1 VFPALQGGPHEHQIA
16 GIATQLREVM
26 TPEFKEY
33 IVQVK
38 RNAAAL
44 GAWLQTKGY
53 TICTGGTDN
62 HLILWDLRPRGL
74 TGSKLQTLCAR
85 CHITLNKN
93 CVPGDR
99 SAASPGGVRIGAP
112 ALTTRGF
119 KEADFEKIGELL
131 DECVKLSLKLQA
143 SSGKMLEAFVK
154 ALDGNTEVAAIKDK
168 VAALATSFPMP
179 GFDPSTMKYKL

>member
-1 VFPALQGGPHEHQIA
+1 
-16 GIATQLREVM
+16 M
-26 TPEFKEY
+26 TPEFKAY

-38 RNAAAL
+38 KNVAAL
-44 GAWLQTKGY
+44 GAFLVSKGH
-53 TICTGGTDN
+53 TIATGGTDN
-62 HLILWDLRPRGL
+62 HLLLWDLRPAGL
-74 TGSKLQTLCAR
+74 TGSKMEKMCDK

-131 DECVKLSLKLQA
+131 DRCLAEALKVQA
-143 SSGKMLEAFVK
+143 SSGKMLVDFVK
-154 ALDGNTEVAAIKDK
+154 GLEGNAEVEAIKGE
-168 VAALATSFPMP
+168 VFAFATTFGHPSF
-179 GFDPSTMKYKL
+179 DTSELVYKTL